1 MINIFIIHYFVPIKN
16 VFMQFGADH
25 IMLVVGGGSCYHG
38 LMRGGCWLILTVTDV
53 KSPPPLPWSPL
64 VSTGLHWWPWYT
76 DWRLSVSSL
85 SQVKCWHCLSLIT
98 STTIMYIYNI
108 QSCACLYLQNQ
119 SLTSIFNFLFGLDFV
134 TIQNRILGGWVGGTA
149 E

>member
-25 IMLVVGGGSCYHG
+25 IMLVVGSCYHG

-64 VSTGLHWWPWYT
+64 VSTGLHWWPWYS

-85 SQVKCWHCLSLIT
+85 SQVKCWHCHSLIT

-108 QSCACLYLQNQ
+108 QSSFFHWRRRTPETLCNIFF
-119 SLTSIFNFLFGLDFV
+119 LTHFAGNVPFKGNLS
-134 TIQNRILGGWVGGTA
+134 
-149 E
+149 